1 MATEEIWVGEDDV
14 RRKLEGD
21 ELNAFLALRKKSEDE
36 RQAAADAIEARAIA
50 KSSALTKLAALGLTE
65 SEANA
70 IIS

>member
-1 MATEEIWVGEDDV
+1 MKTEEIWVGEDDV

-21 ELNAFLALRKKSEDE
+21 ELTAFLTMRKEF
-36 RQAAADAIEARAIA
+36 ADAKQAETNAIEEKAMA
-50 KSSALTKLAALGLTE
+50 KTSAMAKLTALGLTE